1 MVDPT
6 QPLPSLAYIVY
17 VPFVNELNV
26 VPAWYV
32 TLSFEYVNPAPEP
45 PLALLT
51 KMEPLV
57 DPKHVGFVPVALT
70 DTAVGCVTDD
80 VVDPTSP

>member
-1 MVDPT
+1 
-6 QPLPSLAYIVY
+6 

-32 TLSFEYVNPAPEP
+32 ILSFEYVNPAPEP

-51 KMEPLV
+51 KIDPSVE
-57 DPKHVGFVPVALT
+57 PKHVGFVPVALT
-70 DTAVGCVTDD
+70 ETAVGCVT
-80 VVDPTSP
+80 VAFVLPTSPKLSLAYIV